1 MGAQLGRR
9 ALTEAD
15 RQGAA
20 TADLAA
26 LARGGRIN
34 FFGFV
39 LRLLARLPFL
49 FIAGR
54 MYGAEQLGRF
64 AYAVL
69 ILEFA
74 AQLATLGLKRG
85 LAQQLARTDKPHVCV
100 VADALLVAAI
110 GSAIVMTLLAIFP
123 QAMFPNSEIKGMEW
137 ALPVTVFALA
147 WSDICLAALAYRH
160 DVGATVRARA
170 IVEPWTISIA
180 AFGLYF
186 VWPRDGLI
194 IAYAASMVGAL
205 IASVIPFLNSYGL
218 PHGWS
223 PDPGTLWHLARRNLP
238 VAAADAVEWGSRR
251 IDIAILG
258 LLASPAIVGIYYVA
272 QNVASLPAKL
282 KTSFDP
288 ILGPVI
294 SRNLAD
300 GDKLAVAKQVRQVGF
315 WVIAAQ
321 SAVALALGIPGEA
334 VMGLVGPA
342 FVAGTA
348 ILAFLLAAEVVAATA
363 AVSESAL
370 IYCARNRNMMI
381 SLAMI
386 GFQAALTMAL
396 IAALERLRLSEM
408 WQAIGLHPL
417 GDLEMWKATGPAIAL
432 LLALGF
438 AAIFKARLLRHLLG
452 AAVSGWRWALIW
464 AAAAGVAVGWLFTM
478 LPPRFEWLELVGG
491 IPAIL
496 AAFGAVMWVKGFGPE
511 DRELF
516 RMSKDDI
523 EELSLPDPGASPEA
537 PR

>member
-1 MGAQLGRR
+1 MTEEEKQGAQ
-9 ALTEAD
+9 
-15 RQGAA
+15 

-34 FFGFV
+34 FFGFI

-54 MYGAEQLGRF
+54 IYGADSLGRF

-69 ILEFA
+69 VVEFA

-85 LAQQLARTDKPHVCV
+85 LAQQLANTRDKPHVCV
-100 VADALLVAAI
+100 VWDALLVAAA
-110 GSAIVMTLLAIFP
+110 GSAIVMGLLILFP
-123 QAMFPNSEIKGMEW
+123 QAMYPATTIKGLDRL
-137 ALPVTVFALA
+137 LPITVIALA
-147 WSDICLAALAYRH
+147 WSDIMLAALAYRH

-180 AFGLYF
+180 ALTLSFFPNMIVEG
-186 VWPRDGLI
+186 RGDGLI
-194 IAYAASMVGAL
+194 IAYVLSMVGAL
-205 IASVIPFLNSYGL
+205 VASVIPFLKSYGL

-223 PDPGTLWHLARRNLP
+223 PDPASLWRMARRNLP

-251 IDIAILG
+251 VDIAILG
-258 LLASPAIVGIYYVA
+258 LFASPAVVGVYYVA

-294 SRNLAD
+294 SRNIAARNHE
-300 GDKLAVAKQVRQVGF
+300 AVAKQVRQVGF

-334 VMGLVGPA
+334 VMGLVGPE

-348 ILAFLLAAEVVAATA
+348 ALAFLLAAEVVAATA

-370 IYCARNRNMMI
+370 IYCARHRNMMI

-386 GFQAALTMAL
+386 GLQALMTVGLILLMQREGWPPMAV
-396 IAALERLRLSEM
+396 
-408 WQAIGLHPL
+408 
-417 GDLEMWKATGPAIAL
+417 ATGPALAL
-432 LLALGF
+432 LLGLGF
-438 AAIFKARLLRHLLG
+438 AAVAKSQLLGHILKAR
-452 AAVSGWRWALIW
+452 VSGWRWDLLW
-464 AAAAGVAVGWLFTM
+464 ASAAAGAAGWLFTL
-478 LPPRFEWLELVGG
+478 LPPSLEWLELLGG

-496 AAFGAVMWVKGFGPE
+496 LAFGLVIWTKGFGPE

-516 RMSKDDI
+516 RMRKDEI
-523 EELSLPDPGASPEA
+523 EDLSLPDPSTGGDA

>member
-1 MGAQLGRR
+1 MTEEEKQGAQ
-9 ALTEAD
+9 
-15 RQGAA
+15 

-34 FFGFV
+34 FFGFI

-54 MYGAEQLGRF
+54 IYGADSLGRF

-69 ILEFA
+69 VVEFA

-85 LAQQLARTDKPHVCV
+85 LAQQLANTKDKPHVCV
-100 VADALLVAAI
+100 VWDALLVAAA
-110 GSAIVMTLLAIFP
+110 GSALVMGLLILFP
-123 QAMFPNSEIKGMEW
+123 QAMYPTTTIRGLDRL
-137 ALPVTVFALA
+137 LPITVIALA
-147 WSDICLAALAYRH
+147 WSDIMLAALAYRH

-180 AFGLYF
+180 ALVLSFLPNMIKEG
-186 VWPRDGLI
+186 RGDGLI
-194 IAYAASMVGAL
+194 IAYVLSMVGAL
-205 IASVIPFLNSYGL
+205 VASIIPFLKSYGM

-223 PDPGTLWHLARRNLP
+223 PDPAGLWRMARRNLP

-251 IDIAILG
+251 VDIAILG
-258 LLASPAIVGIYYVA
+258 LFASPAVVGVYYVA

-294 SRNLAD
+294 SRNIAA
-300 GDKLAVAKQVRQVGF
+300 KNYEAVAKQVRQVGF

-334 VMGLVGPA
+334 VMGLVGPE

-348 ILAFLLAAEVVAATA
+348 ALAFLLAAEVVAATA

-370 IYCARNRNMMI
+370 IYCARHRNMMI

-386 GFQAALTMAL
+386 GLQALMTVGL
-396 IAALERLRLSEM
+396 ILLMQREGWPPM
-408 WQAIGLHPL
+408 VV
-417 GDLEMWKATGPAIAL
+417 ATGPAVAL
-432 LLALGF
+432 LLGLGF
-438 AAIFKARLLRHLLG
+438 AAIVKSRLLGHILK
-452 AAVSGWRWALIW
+452 APVSGWRWDLLWAS
-464 AAAAGVAVGWLFTM
+464 AAASAIGWLFTL
-478 LPPRFEWLELVGG
+478 LPPNLEWLELLGG

-496 AAFGAVMWVKGFGPE
+496 LAFGLVIWTKGFGPE

-516 RMSKDDI
+516 RMRKDEI
-523 EELSLPDPGASPEA
+523 EELSLPDPSTGADA

>member
-1 MGAQLGRR
+1 LTDAGANGT
-9 ALTEAD
+9 APS
-15 RQGAA
+15 
-20 TADLAA
+20 ADLAA

-39 LRLLARLPFL
+39 QRLMARLPFL

-69 ILEFA
+69 IVEFA

-85 LAQQLARTDKPHVCV
+85 LAQQLAKTDKPHVCV

-110 GSAIVMTLLAIFP
+110 GSAVAMTILAIFP
-123 QAMFPNSEIKGMEW
+123 QAMFPNSEITGMEW

-160 DVGATVRARA
+160 DVTSTVRARA

-180 AFGLYF
+180 AFGWYF
-186 VWPRDGLI
+186 ISVRDGLI
-194 IAYAASMVGAL
+194 IAYALSMVGAL
-205 IASVIPFLNSYGL
+205 VASIIPFIRSYGL

-223 PDPGTLWHLARRNLP
+223 PDPGTLWSLARRNLP

-251 IDIAILG
+251 IDIAVLG
-258 LLASPAIVGIYYVA
+258 LFFAPKIVGIYYVA
-272 QNVASLPAKL
+272 QQVASLPSKL

-294 SRNLAD
+294 SRNLAE
-300 GDKLAVAKQVRQVGF
+300 GDKGAVAKQVRQVGF

-321 SAVALALGIPGEA
+321 GGVALALGIPGEA
-334 VMGLVGPA
+334 VMGLVGA
-342 FVAGTA
+342 GFVAGTA
-348 ILAFLLAAEVVAATA
+348 ALGFLLAAEVVAATA
-363 AVSESAL
+363 AVSEAAL
-370 IYCARNRNMMI
+370 IYCARHRNMVI
-381 SLAMI
+381 SLGMI
-386 GFQAALTMAL
+386 VVEAGLAAGL
-396 IAALERLRLSEM
+396 ILLMRSWGWPIM
-408 WQAIGLHPL
+408 WQ
-417 GDLEMWKATGPAIAL
+417 ATGPALAL
-432 LLALGF
+432 MLSLGF
-438 AAIFKARLLRHLLG
+438 AAIVKSRLLSRILG
-452 AAVSGWRWALIW
+452 HPVSGWRWPLIW
-464 AAAAGVAVGWLFTM
+464 AAAAAMIVGQLVIL
-478 LPPRFEWLELVGG
+478 LPEWAELVIG

-496 AAFGAVMWVKGFGPE
+496 GAFGAVLWVKGFGPE

-523 EELSLPDPGASPEA
+523 AELELPDPTVGGDA

>member
-1 MGAQLGRR
+1 
-9 ALTEAD
+9 LTDAE

-54 MYGAEQLGRF
+54 MYGAAELGRF

-74 AQLATLGLKRG
+74 SQLATLGLKRG

-100 VADALLVAAI
+100 VADALLVAAV
-110 GSAIVMTLLAIFP
+110 GSAIVMAILAVFP
-123 QAMFPNSEIKGMEW
+123 QAMFPNSEITGMEW

-160 DVGATVRARA
+160 DVASTVRARA

-194 IAYAASMVGAL
+194 IAYALSMVGAL
-205 IASVIPFLNSYGL
+205 IASVIPFVRNYGM
-218 PHGWS
+218 PNGWS
-223 PDPGTLWHLARRNLP
+223 PDPGTLWHMARRNLP

-258 LLASPAIVGIYYVA
+258 LFASPAIVGIYYVA

-300 GDKLAVAKQVRQVGF
+300 GDKAAVAKQVRQVGF

-321 SAVALALGIPGEA
+321 SGVALALGIPGEA

-348 ILAFLLAAEVVAATA
+348 VLAFLLAAEVVAATA

-370 IYCARNRNMMI
+370 IYCARHRNMMI
-381 SLAMI
+381 SLGMI
-386 GFQAALTMAL
+386 GFQAALTVAL
-396 IAALERLRLSEM
+396 IPALERLRLSEAWSM
-408 WQAIGLHPL
+408 VGIQPL
-417 GDLEMWKATGPAIAL
+417 GPIEMWKATGPAIAL
-432 LLALGF
+432 LLALGL
-438 AAIFKARLLRHLLG
+438 AAIVKARLLGHLLG

-464 AAAAGVAVGWLFTM
+464 AAAAAMIVGQLVIL
-478 LPPRFEWLELVGG
+478 LPEWAEVMFG

-496 AAFGAVMWVKGFGPE
+496 AAFGAVLWVKGFGRE

-516 RMSKDDI
+516 RMKKEDI
-523 EELSLPDPGASPEA
+523 EELSLPDPGSSPEA

>member
-1 MGAQLGRR
+1 M
-9 ALTEAD
+9 TEA
-15 RQGAA
+15 GATGTA
-20 TADLAA
+20 PSADLAA

-39 LRLLARLPFL
+39 LRLMARLPFL

-69 ILEFA
+69 IVEFA

-110 GSAIVMTLLAIFP
+110 GSAVAMTILAIFP
-123 QAMFPNSEIKGMEW
+123 QAMFPNSEITGMEW

-160 DVGATVRARA
+160 DVTSTVRARA

-180 AFGLYF
+180 AFGWYF
-186 VWPRDGLI
+186 ISVRDGLI
-194 IAYAASMVGAL
+194 IAYALSMVGAL
-205 IASVIPFLNSYGL
+205 IASIIPFIRSYGL

-223 PDPGTLWHLARRNLP
+223 PDPGTLWSLARRNLP

-251 IDIAILG
+251 IDIAVLG
-258 LLASPAIVGIYYVA
+258 LFFAPKIVGIYYVA
-272 QNVASLPAKL
+272 QQVASLPSKL

-294 SRNLAD
+294 SRNLAE
-300 GDKLAVAKQVRQVGF
+300 GDKAAVAKQVRQVGF

-321 SAVALALGIPGEA
+321 GGVALALGIPGEA
-334 VMGLVGPA
+334 VTGLVGA
-342 FVAGTA
+342 GFVAGTA
-348 ILAFLLAAEVVAATA
+348 ALGFLLAAEVVAATA
-363 AVSESAL
+363 AVSEAAL
-370 IYCARNRNMMI
+370 IYCARHRNMMI

-386 GFQAALTMAL
+386 LLEAGLAAGL
-396 IAALERLRLSEM
+396 ILLMRSWDWPIM
-408 WQAIGLHPL
+408 WQ
-417 GDLEMWKATGPAIAL
+417 ATGPALAL
-432 LLALGF
+432 MLSLGF
-438 AAIFKARLLRHLLG
+438 AAIIKARLLRHILG
-452 AAVSGWRWALIW
+452 QPVSGWRWPLIW
-464 AAAAGVAVGWLFTM
+464 AAAAAMAVGQLVIM
-478 LPPRFEWLELVGG
+478 LPEWAELIFG

-496 AAFGAVMWVKGFGPE
+496 AAFGAILWVKGFGPE

-516 RMSKDDI
+516 RMKKEDI
-523 EELSLPDPGASPEA
+523 EELSLPDPTTGGDA